1 MLQFQITL
9 PIKLNF
15 SKHYNL
21 QKSIN
26 RTKNIKMFFQK
37 TVSQPNN
44 LKEEIRPIAAYLQK
58 LAQVSC
64 EKKMKI
70 REYYKT
76 SSTLNELCLLQIH

>member
-44 LKEEIRPIAAYLQK
+44 FKEEIRPIAAHLQK
-58 LAQVSC
+58 LVQVSS
-64 EKKMKI
+64 ERKHENKEI
-70 REYYKT
+70 
-76 SSTLNELCLLQIH
+76 L